1 MIITLK
7 KPTTTILDIN
17 ILKSHLRIEHDY
29 EDGYLKI
36 LIDAATDILEKAIG
50 ISIIK
55 KKYKYIGDPIEILPI
70 QPVVKIC
77 SRKNQEIIFSA
88 GITDEAE
95 NIPTDLQY
103 AILQISKNMYECNDE
118 NILDSSYIQHIIKSY
133 KQISVL

>member
-7 KPTTTILDIN
+7 KPTITILDIS
-17 ILKSHLRIEHDY
+17 ILKSHLRIEYEY
-29 EDGYLKI
+29 EDNYLKI
-36 LIDAATDILEKAIG
+36 LINAATDILEKAIG

-55 KKYKYIGDPIEILPI
+55 KKYKYIGDPIDILPI

-77 SRKNQEIIFSA
+77 SRKNNEIVFSA
-88 GITDEAE
+88 GIIDEME

-118 NILDSSYIQHIIKSY
+118 NILNSSYIQHIIRSY
-133 KQISVL
+133 KQVSII